1 MPTLICPVRH
11 CGEPLER
18 RGRTLACPR
27 GHSFDV
33 ARSGYA
39 NLLQPQDRRSKRPGD
54 PPEAVE
60 ARRRLL
66 DAGYGEPLLRAIREE
81 IATLGLGVGAAVLDV
96 GCGEGYYLGSLARDS
111 GVEAHGIDL
120 STAAVDLAARRYPE
134 GTWIVANADRFL
146 PWADGAFDLVLS
158 IDARLSPAEMRR
170 VLKPEGRLLV
180 AVPGPDDLGE
190 LREAV
195 LGERVLKDRLER
207 AVSLLAEAGF
217 EMEARR
223 FVQGTA
229 ELGPAEI
236 RDALTATYRSGRE
249 SRRARIEALPAMRV
263 TLSHDLA
270 LLCQSSSARPARA

>member
-1 MPTLICPVRH
+1 LTTLICPVRH

-18 RGRTLACPR
+18 RGRSLACPR
-27 GHSFDV
+27 GHSFDF
-33 ARSGYA
+33 ARGGYV

-54 PPEAVE
+54 PREAVE

-66 DAGYGEPLLRAIREE
+66 DAGYGETLLRAIREE
-81 IATLGLGVGAAVLDV
+81 VAARGLGPGAAVLDV
-96 GCGEGYYLGSLARDS
+96 GCGEGHYAGSLARDP
-111 GVEAHGIDL
+111 GVEAHGVDL
-120 STAAVDLAARRYPE
+120 STAAVDLAARRYRQ
-134 GTWIVANADRFL
+134 GTWIVANADRSL
-146 PWADGAFDLVLS
+146 PWADGSFDLILS

-223 FVQGTA
+223 SVRGTA
-229 ELGPAEI
+229 ALGPTEI

-249 SRRARIEALPAMRV
+249 SRRARIEALSAMRV
-263 TLSHDLA
+263 TLSHDLV
-270 LLCQSSSARPARA
+270 LLSQIASARPARA

>member
-18 RGRTLACPR
+18 RERSLACPR
-27 GHSFDV
+27 GHAFDV
-33 ARSGYA
+33 ARGGYI
-39 NLLQPQDRRSKRPGD
+39 NLLQPQDRRSKQPGD

-66 DAGYGEPLLRAIREE
+66 DAGYGEPLLRALREE
-81 IATLGLGVGAAVLDV
+81 IDLPAGAAALDV
-96 GCGEGYYLGSLARDS
+96 GCGEGYYLGSLARDP
-111 GVEAHGIDL
+111 GVEAHGVDL
-120 STAAVDLAARRYPE
+120 STAAADLAARRYRQ

-146 PWADGAFDLVLS
+146 PWADGAFDLILS
-158 IDARLSPAEMRR
+158 IDARLSPSEMRR
-170 VLKPEGRLLV
+170 VLRPGGRLLV
-180 AVPGPDDLGE
+180 AVPGADDLGE

-223 FVQGTA
+223 SVHGTA

-270 LLCQSSSARPARA
+270 LLCQIASARPARA

>member
-1 MPTLICPVRH
+1 MATLICPVRH

-27 GHSFDV
+27 GHAFDL

-66 DAGYGEPLLRAIREE
+66 DAGYGEPLLRALLEQIDLP
-81 IATLGLGVGAAVLDV
+81 AGAAVLDV
-96 GCGEGYYLGSLARDS
+96 GCGEGYYLGSLARER
-111 GVEAHGIDL
+111 GIEAHGIDL
-120 STAAVDLAARRYPE
+120 SAAAVDLAARRYPRA
-134 GTWIVANADRFL
+134 TWIVANADRFL
-146 PWADGAFDLVLS
+146 PWGAGSFDLVLS
-158 IDARLSPAEMRR
+158 IDARLSPSEMRR

-180 AVPGPDDLGE
+180 AVPGPDDLVE

-207 AVSLLAEAGF
+207 AATLLAQDF
-217 EMEARR
+217 ELEARR
-223 FVQGTA
+223 SIRGTA

-236 RDALTATYRSGRE
+236 RDALTATYRGGRE
-249 SRRARIEALPAMRV
+249 SRRERIEALSAMRV

-270 LLCQSSSARPARA
+270 RFRVKIPASDAVFPPPA